1 MSTVNNATGVFAT
14 LGYNFSD
21 PNGYVDPL
29 SSDAIDYLE
38 KQPAFIKTWQA
49 QDIANNAVSGYFQNP
64 VLTYVNTI
72 LTTANT
78 IAANLAVAN
87 CSALVSAQTA
97 CITLSATAVAFNAHT
112 NRLSAITPFNG
123 EDVTNP
129 YYETAISF
137 GKTAL
142 YITNQ
147 TDNITNTSPILGS
160 FGSILIGPQISNQS
174 NTIYPYIALIAN
186 SITGNSQ
193 SSVGGNTSLTAT
205 QINQIVSDISNT
217 NTLLSS
223 QRSADVA
230 FYGNLK
236 TFSDKYNT
244 VRQFSSMGETQ
255 TYLCN
260 NFIGTDKLITRIN
273 SQEA

>member
-1 MSTVNNATGVFAT
+1 MSTVNNATGVYAT
-14 LGYNFSD
+14 LGYSFSD
-21 PNGYVDPL
+21 PNGYVEPL
-29 SSDAIDYLE
+29 SANAVNHLE
-38 KQPAFIKTWQA
+38 KQPAFIQTWQA
-49 QDIANNAVSGYFQNP
+49 QDIANNAVGGYFQNP

-78 IAANLAVAN
+78 IAANIAVSNCAALAT
-87 CSALVSAQTA
+87 AQTA
-97 CITLSATAVAFNAHT
+97 CRTLSATSVAFNAHT
-112 NRLSAITPFNG
+112 NRLSGITPFNG

-129 YYETAISF
+129 YYETAISY

-186 SITGNSQ
+186 SISGDPE
-193 SSVGGNTSLTAT
+193 VGQNTSLTVA

-223 QRSADVA
+223 QRSKDVA

-244 VRQFSSMGETQ
+244 VRQFSSLGETQ
-255 TYLCN
+255 TYLFN
-260 NFIGTDKLITRIN
+260 NFIGTNKLITRIN
-273 SQEA
+273 S

>member
-1 MSTVNNATGVFAT
+1 MAKVNNATGVYAT

-21 PNGYVDPL
+21 PNGYVKPL
-29 SSDAIDYLE
+29 SANAVSHLDA
-38 KQPAFIKTWQA
+38 QPAFISTWQA

-64 VLTYVNTI
+64 VVTYVNTI

-78 IAANLAVAN
+78 IAANIAISNCAN
-87 CSALVSAQTA
+87 LTSAQTA
-97 CITLSATAVAFNAHT
+97 CITLAATAVAFNAHT
-112 NRLSAITPFNG
+112 NRLSGVTAFTG
-123 EDVTNP
+123 QDLTNP
-129 YYETAISF
+129 YYTTAVSY

-147 TDNITNTSPILGS
+147 TDSITNTSPIMGN

-186 SITGNSQ
+186 SFTGNI
-193 SSVGGNTSLTAT
+193 TSLTVT
-205 QINQIVSDISNT
+205 QINQIVSDLSNT

-223 QRSADVA
+223 QQSKDVT
-230 FYGNLK
+230 FYSNLQ
-236 TFSDKYNT
+236 TFTNSYNT
-244 VRQFSSMGETQ
+244 LRQFSSMGDTQ

-260 NFIGTDKLITRIN
+260 NFIGTPKLVTRIN
-273 SQEA
+273 S

>member
-1 MSTVNNATGVFAT
+1 MATVNNASGVYAT
-14 LGYNFSD
+14 LGYSFSD
-21 PNGYVDPL
+21 PNGYVEPL
-29 SSDAIDYLE
+29 SANAVGHLE
-38 KQPAFIKTWQA
+38 KQPAFIQTWQA

-78 IAANLAVAN
+78 IAANIAVSNCAALAT
-87 CSALVSAQTA
+87 AQTA
-97 CITLSATAVAFNAHT
+97 CLALSATAVAFNAHT
-112 NRLSAITPFNG
+112 NRLSGITPFSG

-129 YYETAISF
+129 YYETAISY

-147 TDNITNTSPILGS
+147 TDNITNTSPILGN

-174 NTIYPYIALIAN
+174 NTIYPYITLI
-186 SITGNSQ
+186 G
-193 SSVGGNTSLTAT
+193 SSLSGDPGVGQNTSLTVA

-223 QRSADVA
+223 QRSKDVA

-244 VRQFSSMGETQ
+244 VRQFSSLGETQ
-255 TYLCN
+255 TYLFN
-260 NFIGTDKLITRIN
+260 NFIGTNKLITRIN
-273 SQEA
+273 S

>member
-1 MSTVNNATGVFAT
+1 MSTVNNATGVYAT
-14 LGYNFSD
+14 LGYSFSD
-21 PNGYVDPL
+21 PNGYVEPL
-29 SSDAIDYLE
+29 SANAVNHLE
-38 KQPAFIKTWQA
+38 KQPAFIQTWQA
-49 QDIANNAVSGYFQNP
+49 QDIANNAVGGYFQNP

-78 IAANLAVAN
+78 IAANIAVSNCAALAT
-87 CSALVSAQTA
+87 AQTA
-97 CITLSATAVAFNAHT
+97 CRTLSATSVAFNAHT
-112 NRLSAITPFNG
+112 NRLSGITPFNG

-129 YYETAISF
+129 YYETAISY

-186 SITGNSQ
+186 SISGDPE
-193 SSVGGNTSLTAT
+193 VGQNTSLTVA

-244 VRQFSSMGETQ
+244 VRQFSSLGETQ
-255 TYLCN
+255 TYLFN
-260 NFIGTDKLITRIN
+260 NFIGTNKLITRIN
-273 SQEA
+273 S

>member
-1 MSTVNNATGVFAT
+1 MAQVNNATGVYAT

-21 PNGYVDPL
+21 PNGYVEPL
-29 SSDAIDYLE
+29 SANAIGHLDT
-38 KQPAFIKTWQA
+38 QPAFIQTWQA
-49 QDIANNAVSGYFQNP
+49 QDIANNSVSGYFQNP

-87 CSALVSAQTA
+87 CSNLVSAQTA
-97 CITLSATAVAFNAHT
+97 CITLAATGVAFNAHT
-112 NRLSAITPFNG
+112 NRLSGITPFLGN
-123 EDVTNP
+123 DTTNP
-129 YYETAISF
+129 YYETAISY

-147 TDNITNTSPILGS
+147 TDNITNTSPIMGN

-186 SITGNSQ
+186 SISGNSR
-193 SSVGGNTSLTAT
+193 SSVGSNTSLTAA

-217 NTLLSS
+217 NTLLLG
-223 QRSADVA
+223 QNAADVA

-260 NFIGTDKLITRIN
+260 NFIGTNKLITRIN
-273 SQEA
+273 S